1 MPEIIPG
8 ARSWD
13 HRPAEI
19 WADGVVHVLGLVGA
33 TAATVALLVV
43 FLGEMPAGELAAV
56 VIYVATLVL
65 AISASLAYNMW
76 PVSPTKWLLRRF
88 DHSGIYLLI
97 AGTYTP
103 FAFKSGVW
111 WLLIFVWTLA
121 LLGVFAKLFL
131 PGRFDRFSIGIY
143 LALGWSGLFA
153 IGEVTSTLSP
163 LVLWLVV
170 AGGATYS
177 LGVPFHVWERL
188 RFRNAIWHGFVITAA
203 GIHFAAVWASCAA
216 TIAV

>member
-1 MPEIIPG
+1 MSQSIPG

-19 WADGVVHVLGLVGA
+19 WVDGVVHVLGLVGSAGA
-33 TAATVALLVV
+33 TIAFLIA
-43 FLGEMPAGELAAV
+43 FLGKMPAGELAAV

-65 AISASLAYNMW
+65 AISVSLAYNVW

-88 DHSGIYLLI
+88 DHSAIYLLI

-103 FAFKSGVW
+103 FAVKSGIW
-111 WLLIFVWTLA
+111 WLLAFVWTVALA
-121 LLGVFAKLFL
+121 GVFAKLFL
-131 PGRFDRFSIGIY
+131 PGRLDRFSIAIY
-143 LALGWSGLFA
+143 LALGWSGLLA
-153 IGEVTSTLSP
+153 IDEVASTLSP

-170 AGGATYS
+170 AGGVTYS

-188 RFRNAIWHGFVITAA
+188 RYRNAIWHGFVITAA

-216 TIAV
+216 TGVV